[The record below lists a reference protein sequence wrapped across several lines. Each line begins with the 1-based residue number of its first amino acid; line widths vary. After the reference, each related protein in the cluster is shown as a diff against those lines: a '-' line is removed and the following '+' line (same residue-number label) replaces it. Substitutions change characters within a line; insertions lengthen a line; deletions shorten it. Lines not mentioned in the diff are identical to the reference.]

1 MILPEML
8 LSPSGGTVG
17 LCSGLI
23 LILVSENSEGGFGG
37 VWIPIFSSC
46 CDIWPLIC
54 LSLLHKMI
62 VPDVESF
69 LQSYIGGRLNI
80 GIEQCE
86 CCKLKWFSLLVC
98 LRLELPPT

>member
-8 LSPSGGTVG
+8 LSPSGGTIG

-46 CDIWPLIC
+46 CDILAIDMFVTAAQNDC
-54 LSLLHKMI
+54 SRRRIILAI
-62 VPDVESF
+62 VHWGSA
-69 LQSYIGGRLNI
+69 QHWN
-80 GIEQCE
+80 
-86 CCKLKWFSLLVC
+86 
-98 LRLELPPT
+98 

>member
-37 VWIPIFSSC
+37 VRIPIFSSC
-46 CDIWPLIC
+46 CDILAIDMFVTAAQNDC
-54 LSLLHKMI
+54 SRRRIILAI
-62 VPDVESF
+62 VHW
-69 LQSYIGGRLNI
+69 GRLSI
-80 GIEQCE
+80 GIECSVNAAN
-86 CCKLKWFSLLVC
+86 KNGFHF
-98 LRLELPPT
+98 